1 MREVYPLADGAAAF
15 DVCYEGITFDGDPV
29 VYRSRCANARPRGAR
44 VASPGGVVAITAHP
58 LFPWDGQFNWPWI
71 PRAFDE
77 PLIDAFERAHAGV
90 MIDLDD
96 GWSSSPLRPGRS
108 TNADLALATSP
119 AQVRP
124 GQHAIPIGLTAVA
137 ILYHV
142 NGVDHL
148 RLSARAVAG
157 IFDGTI
163 TMWNDPVIARDNP
176 EQLPSI
182 AIVATRAGERRP
194 ISAALARYVARAAPG
209 AWHPAP
215 DVSWPEGVPFHSLD
229 SSRVEAAKT
238 TNGAI
243 TYLEWPLAHA
253 FAVPVASIENHA
265 GRWVMPTAATTT
277 AAGADVSV
285 DDQLDFDPVATD
297 NPGAYPI
304 VYASWAAVDDMP
316 SDPAKGQW
324 LRTYLEFLLG
334 EGQNV
339 LVEGDYGRLSAAVV
353 ERARKALGARS
364 RRHSTP
370 PSSVPSA
377 APTATRSAVA
387 GSGEATITSQP
398 AWTVPSAIANAASVA
413 SSPPVTPSTTTN
425 PQARISSKIAAIGTV
440 RTAMAAVMANAAVA
454 TMTSPSS
461 TRAVVNASRRDRGPV
476 TNPNV
481 AVARP
486 STYGVDETGAW
497 SLASSGAL
505 PAWNM
510 GATSVANST
519 SPDAVSSGR

>member
-1 MREVYPLADGAAAF
+1 MSARASVVCVAFAFGCHAPRHPSLPADKAPFESLEFRKLAVRDAKGWPEFEIYNLGKRRVAAVDVVVYAYDAHDKQIDRSWGVRVTQPIEPGAHVTAEVTDNMREVYPLARGAAAF

-44 VASPGGVVAITAHP
+44 AASPGGVVAIAAHP

-96 GWSSSPLRPGRS
+96 GWSSSPLRPGRDA
-108 TNADLALATSP
+108 NADLALATSP

-148 RLSARAVAG
+148 RLSAEAVAG

-163 TMWNDPVIARDNP
+163 KTWNDPVIAKDNP
-176 EQLPSI
+176 EAKLPSI
-182 AIVATRAGERRP
+182 AIVARRAGEERQ

-209 AWHPAP
+209 AWHLKPNAP
-215 DVSWPEGVPFHSLD
+215 WPEGVPFNSLD
-229 SSRVEAAKT
+229 TSRVEAAKN

-243 TYLEWPLAHA
+243 TYLAWPLAHA

-265 GRWVMPTAATTT
+265 GRWVAPTASTTT
-277 AAGADVSV
+277 AAADDVSV
-285 DDQLDFDPVATD
+285 DDQLGFDPVATD
-297 NPGAYPI
+297 SPGAYPI
-304 VYASWAAVDDMP
+304 VYASWAAVDDTP
-316 SDPAKGQW
+316 SDPDKGQW

-334 EGQNV
+334 DGQNV

-353 ERARKALGARS
+353 ERARR
-364 RRHSTP
+364 
-370 PSSVPSA
+370 
-377 APTATRSAVA
+377 AVL
-387 GSGEATITSQP
+387 
-398 AWTVPSAIANAASVA
+398 
-413 SSPPVTPSTTTN
+413 SSP
-425 PQARISSKIAAIGTV
+425 A
-440 RTAMAAVMANAAVA
+440 
-454 TMTSPSS
+454 
-461 TRAVVNASRRDRGPV
+461 RAVH
-476 TNPNV
+476 
-481 AVARP
+481 
-486 STYGVDETGAW
+486 
-497 SLASSGAL
+497 
-505 PAWNM
+505 
-510 GATSVANST
+510 
-519 SPDAVSSGR
+519 